1 MDKENKINH
10 TIDTLKELEFIYS
23 FVNIDKNKK
32 DKTKKLRKIIR
43 KLEEKKY
50 DLENE
55 EYYDD

>member
-32 DKTKKLRKIIR
+32 DKSKKLRKIIR

-50 DLENE
+50 DLKNE